1 MRVLHAREDQTAEA
15 IDWSDV
21 PRSAGQGWIWIDVH
35 VGADVEPLLE
45 LGDELGL
52 DQLGVLD
59 AIDDGDLPKVDDFDD
74 HLLVV
79 LHGLSDDEITTYQ
92 VSCFLTQTHLLTVHR
107 EPSPSIDAL
116 WQHVQRTPDLS
127 TGRPDELLARLADV
141 LTQRHMSVIE
151 VFDRSVDELIVA
163 ALAAEPT
170 LIADLTTMRSE
181 LARVRRIVQPQ
192 REALDVLRRTTSTLI
207 SPAGQRRFAD
217 VFDLASRTAQ
227 GFDAA
232 RTALAEVLDA
242 YRGAEARKATEVTKV
257 LTVYAA
263 IMLPLSL
270 IAGIFGMNF
279 ANMPALNSDRGWIIA
294 AASMLVVSVGS
305 LGVFAALGW
314 IRLPSGRH
322 AGSLLG
328 RGLVEAA
335 RSPVKLVSTVV
346 DVSRRPTSRRP
357 VSRTRRRSSDRS
369 T

>member
-1 MRVLHAREDQTAEA
+1 MRVLQAREDQPAVA
-15 IDWSDV
+15 VAWSDV
-21 PRSAGQGWIWIDVH
+21 SQSVEPGWLWIDVL
-35 VGADVEPLLE
+35 VGDDAEPLIRLA
-45 LGDELGL
+45 DELGL
-52 DQLGVLD
+52 DQLGVRD
-59 AIDDGDLPKVDDFDD
+59 AIHDGDLPKVDDFDD

-79 LHGLSDDEITTYQ
+79 FHGLSEDEVTTYQ
-92 VSCFLTQTHLLTVHR
+92 VNCFLTDTHLLTVHR
-107 EPSPSIDAL
+107 QQSPSIDAL
-116 WQHVQRTPDLS
+116 WEHVQRSMDLS

-141 LTQRHMSVIE
+141 LTQRHMAVIE
-151 VFDRSVDELIVA
+151 VFDRSVDDLIDA

-192 REALDVLRRTTSTLI
+192 REALDVLRRTTSPLI

-217 VFDLASRTAQ
+217 VFDLASRTAH

-279 ANMPALNSDRGWIIA
+279 ANLPARDSDRGWIIA
-294 AASMLVVSVGS
+294 AGAMVVVLVGS
-305 LGVFAALGW
+305 LVVFAALGW
-314 IRLPSGRH
+314 IRLPSGRK

-346 DVSRRPTSRRP
+346 DVSRRPA
-357 VSRTRRRSSDRS
+357 SRTRRRSSDRS